1 MKLSIALLA
10 TLCVQ
15 HHQVGAFVNVVI
27 QRSVISTS
35 TSLNQF
41 GTFGF
46 DTTSL
51 YTREEEA
58 AIKKQNE
65 IMAFKCCSIK
75 SIVISNHTMV
85 ITPSIE
91 ITSQVNNTIYSRALF
106 GLFSCN

>member
-1 MKLSIALLA
+1 MKLSIALPA

-27 QRSVISTS
+27 QRGVISTS

-46 DTTSL
+46 DTNSL

-65 IMAFKCCSIK
+65 IMA
-75 SIVISNHTMV
+75 
-85 ITPSIE
+85 
-91 ITSQVNNTIYSRALF
+91 
-106 GLFSCN
+106 